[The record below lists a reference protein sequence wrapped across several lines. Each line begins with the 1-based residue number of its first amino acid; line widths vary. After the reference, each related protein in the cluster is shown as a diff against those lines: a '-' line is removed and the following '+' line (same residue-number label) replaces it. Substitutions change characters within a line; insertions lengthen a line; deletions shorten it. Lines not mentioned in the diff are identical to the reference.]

1 MDTSVGLSQPK
12 TLAKNCCLKAQ
23 GLDKHLVNSRDST
36 ALHHPSQTLE
46 HNIFVIMSG
55 SGLPHDQTKGS
66 GENSTVIIKYSLKMF
81 CDYFSF

>member
-12 TLAKNCCLKAQ
+12 TLITNNCCLKAQ

-46 HNIFVIMSG
+46 HIHDSA
-55 SGLPHDQTKGS
+55 PHLW
-66 GENSTVIIKYSLKMF
+66 I
-81 CDYFSF
+81 

>member
-12 TLAKNCCLKAQ
+12 TLAKNCYLKAQ

-46 HNIFVIMSG
+46 HIHDSA
-55 SGLPHDQTKGS
+55 PHLW
-66 GENSTVIIKYSLKMF
+66 I
-81 CDYFSF
+81 